1 MPSPLCR
8 SGERLE
14 YSHTGETSHTIHTI
28 QTMQKH
34 SKTADLLK
42 VLGGK
47 VASTAKPPAL
57 RAIPAS
63 RPAPKPRPQKAVPR
77 NITSLPRGRA
87 AVRGR
92 DIHIWLHAEDQ
103 KLIQELAVWL
113 LSQRKRI
120 NTSLVLK
127 TVLRA
132 AKTGPHLLAAY
143 DEAVK
148 VDARLPGKIP
158 STHNE

>member
-1 MPSPLCR
+1 MP
-8 SGERLE
+8 
-14 YSHTGETSHTIHTI
+14 
-28 QTMQKH
+28 KH
-34 SKTADLLK
+34 SKTFDLLK

-47 VASTAKPPAL
+47 PTSTAKLAATKAVPAPSPAL
-57 RAIPAS
+57 
-63 RPAPKPRPQKAVPR
+63 KPRPQKPTPR
-77 NITSLPRGRA
+77 STPPLSRGRA
-87 AVRGR
+87 ALRGS
-92 DIHIWLHAEDQ
+92 DMHIWLHAEDQ

-132 AKTGPHLLAAY
+132 AKTGPLLLAAY

-148 VDARLPGKIP
+148 VDARLPGKV
-158 STHNE
+158 TGNDHK

>member
-1 MPSPLCR
+1 MP
-8 SGERLE
+8 
-14 YSHTGETSHTIHTI
+14 
-28 QTMQKH
+28 KH
-34 SKTADLLK
+34 NKTADLLK
-42 VLGGK
+42 VLG
-47 VASTAKPPAL
+47 VRIASNAKLSAP
-57 RAIPAS
+57 RTISAS
-63 RPAPKPRPQKAVPR
+63 RPAPKPRPQKAAPR
-77 NITSLPRGRA
+77 SATQPARGRA
-87 AVRGR
+87 AVRGK

-158 STHNE
+158 GTHNE

>member
-1 MPSPLCR
+1 
-8 SGERLE
+8 
-14 YSHTGETSHTIHTI
+14 
-28 QTMQKH
+28 MQKH

-47 VASTAKPPAL
+47 ITSNARPPAPKAG
-57 RAIPAS
+57 RVS
-63 RPAPKPRPQKAVPR
+63 RTAPRTVPKPRPQKRAQAV
-77 NITSLPRGRA
+77 A
-87 AVRGR
+87 ASQAERRIVRGR
-92 DIHIWLHAEDQ
+92 PVQFWLHDEDQ

-120 NTSLVLK
+120 NGRRVGK

-132 AKTGPHLLAAY
+132 AKTGPDLLVAY

-148 VDARLPGKIP
+148 IDGRLPRRAPGAN
-158 STHNE
+158 TA

>member
-1 MPSPLCR
+1 MP
-8 SGERLE
+8 
-14 YSHTGETSHTIHTI
+14 
-28 QTMQKH
+28 KH

-47 VASTAKPPAL
+47 
-57 RAIPAS
+57 PAS
-63 RPAPKPRPQKAVPR
+63 HIKAPTPRVVPAPRPPSKPRPPKAEPRTAVPA
-77 NITSLPRGRA
+77 SRGRA
-87 AVRGR
+87 AVRGS
-92 DIHIWLHAEDQ
+92 DVHIWLHAEDQ

-132 AKTGPHLLAAY
+132 AKTGPQLLAAY
-143 DEAVK
+143 DEGVK
-148 VDARLPGKIP
+148 VDARLPRKVPG
-158 STHNE
+158 TDTG

>member
-1 MPSPLCR
+1 
-8 SGERLE
+8 
-14 YSHTGETSHTIHTI
+14 
-28 QTMQKH
+28 MQKH

-47 VASTAKPPAL
+47 ITSNVRPLAAK
-57 RAIPAS
+57 AS
-63 RPAPKPRPQKAVPR
+63 RASRVGPRIVPKPRPQKRAQAV
-77 NITSLPRGRA
+77 A
-87 AVRGR
+87 ASQAERRIVRGR
-92 DIHIWLHAEDQ
+92 PVQFWLHDEDQ

-148 VDARLPGKIP
+148 VDARLPGKLT